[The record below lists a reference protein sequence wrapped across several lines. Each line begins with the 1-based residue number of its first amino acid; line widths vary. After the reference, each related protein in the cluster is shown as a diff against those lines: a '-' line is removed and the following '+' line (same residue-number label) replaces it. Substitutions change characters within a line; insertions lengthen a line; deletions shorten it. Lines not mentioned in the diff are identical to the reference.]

1 MAEQHR
7 SRDNHSK
14 ESHAKDQDG
23 QYQQKLI
30 TVMRTAKVV
39 AGGRNFRFAA
49 VVVLGDGSGMVGYGR
64 GKAKEVQEAIR
75 KATEMAKKSMIRVHL
90 HKGTVYHNLEAS
102 HGSTKVT
109 IRPSAQ
115 GSGIIA
121 GGPMRA
127 IFEVL
132 GVQNIS
138 AKCFGSTRAMNVVH
152 ATFKALQTMQSPY
165 YIAEKRGLPL
175 ARILHQEPVEESTDA
190 TA

>member
-1 MAEQHR
+1 MAEQSQR
-7 SRDNHSK
+7 SK
-14 ESHAKDQDG
+14 EVQDG
-23 QYQQKLI
+23 QYNQKLI
-30 TVMRTAKVV
+30 CVIRTAKVV

-49 VVVLGDGSGMVGYGR
+49 VIVLGDGQGRVGYGR
-64 GKAKEVQEAIR
+64 GKAREVPDAIR
-75 KATEMAKKSMIRVHL
+75 KATEMAKKNMIRVHL
-90 HKGTVYHNLEAS
+90 NKGTIFHELEAS
-102 HGSTKVT
+102 HGATKVT

-138 AKCFGSTRAMNVVH
+138 AKCFGSTRAMNVIH
-152 ATFKALQTMQSPY
+152 ATFKALESMQSPFEV
-165 YIAEKRGLPL
+165 AEKRGLPL
-175 ARILHQEPVEESTDA
+175 SRIIGASKPTEEKEHE

>member
-1 MAEQHR
+1 MAEQQNR
-7 SRDNHSK
+7 SRDNFSK
-14 ESHAKDQDG
+14 ENKDQDG

-30 TVMRTAKVV
+30 NVMRTAKVV

-49 VVVLGDGSGMVGYGR
+49 VVVLGDGAGMVGYGR

-75 KATEMAKKSMIRVHL
+75 KATEMAKKNMIRVHL

-165 YIAEKRGLPL
+165 YIAEKRGLSL
-175 ARILHQEPVEESTDA
+175 ARVLHQNDVEENSDA

>member
-1 MAEQHR
+1 MAEQNR
-7 SRDNHSK
+7 KDN
-14 ESHAKDQDG
+14 QDG

-49 VVVLGDGSGMVGYGR
+49 VVVLGDGVSMVGYGR

-75 KATEMAKKSMIRVHL
+75 KATEMAKKNMIRVHL

-102 HGSTKVT
+102 HGATKVT

-152 ATFKALQTMQSPY
+152 ATFKALQSMQSPY

-175 ARILHQEPVEESTDA
+175 ARVLHQEEVEETSHA

>member
-1 MAEQHR
+1 MAEQNR
-7 SRDNHSK
+7 SKDNFSK
-14 ESHAKDQDG
+14 HKDKDQDN
-23 QYQQKLI
+23 QYKQKLI
-30 TVMRTAKVV
+30 TVGRTAKVV

-49 VVVLGDGSGMVGYGR
+49 VVVLGDGAGMVGYGR

-75 KATEMAKKSMIRVHL
+75 KATEEAKKNMIRVHL
-90 HKGTVYHNLEAS
+90 HKGTIYHNLEAS

-109 IRPSAQ
+109 MRPSAQ

-121 GGPMRA
+121 GGAMRA
-127 IFEVL
+127 IFDVL

-138 AKCFGSTRAMNVVH
+138 GKCFGSTRAMNVVH

-165 YIAEKRGLPL
+165 YIAEKRGIALS
-175 ARILHQEPVEESTDA
+175 RVLHIDETQEIADA

>member
-1 MAEQHR
+1 
-7 SRDNHSK
+7 
-14 ESHAKDQDG
+14 
-23 QYQQKLI
+23 
-30 TVMRTAKVV
+30 
-39 AGGRNFRFAA
+39 
-49 VVVLGDGSGMVGYGR
+49 MVGYGR

-75 KATEMAKKSMIRVHL
+75 KATDMARKNMIRVQL
-90 HKGTVYHNLEAS
+90 HNGTVVHELEAS
-102 HGSTKVT
+102 HGATKVT

-152 ATFKALQTMQSPY
+152 ATFKALEMMRSPFF
-165 YIAEKRGLPL
+165 IAEKRGISVS
-175 ARILHQEPVEESTDA
+175 R
-190 TA
+190 

>member
-7 SRDNHSK
+7 SK
-14 ESHAKDQDG
+14 EAKENQDG

-30 TVMRTAKVV
+30 TVIRTAKVV
-39 AGGRNFRFAA
+39 SGGRNFRFAA
-49 VVVLGDGSGMVGYGR
+49 VVVLGDGAGMVGYGR

-75 KATEMAKKSMIRVHL
+75 KATDMARKNMMRVHL
-90 HKGTVYHNLEAS
+90 HNGTVVHELEAS
-102 HGSTKVT
+102 HGATKVT

-152 ATFKALQTMQSPY
+152 ATFKALSLMRSPFY
-165 YIAEKRGLPL
+165 VAEKRGISLDRL
-175 ARILHQEPVEESTDA
+175 LHKNDA
-190 TA
+190 TEVTHESA